1 MKVLPLLLVLIC
13 STSLFG
19 QYDIRLG
26 STEVLADSGVSISN
40 LSVEVQSTQPGIEL
54 TGYQMLF
61 SYDEDLIHILGAD
74 STIDPIEPEF
84 FNVYVSNFP
93 APGLPA
99 GVCRIGSIFSFQIDT
114 FVPTPPGD
122 WVPLYDLLVATTP
135 NATSTVVTDFVFQDG
150 LQAVGIANTNEMAA
164 VPAGGGGA
172 FNAGLTQLPYT
183 LPLSFVDGVPF
194 ARGDVDGSGSVQI
207 VDAIESLEWM
217 FLSGPD
223 PACMAAMDFNEDSS
237 ISLTDPIALLTFLF
251 LSGPGN
257 VDCVP
262 QDPQGISC
270 DQPTSCAP

>member
-1 MKVLPLLLVLIC
+1 MVNIAPKVLPLLLVLIC

-122 WVPLYDLLVATTP
+122 WVPLYDLLVATTYWLYMTYRKIG
-135 NATSTVVTDFVFQDG
+135 NID
-150 LQAVGIANTNEMAA
+150 
-164 VPAGGGGA
+164 
-172 FNAGLTQLPYT
+172 
-183 LPLSFVDGVPF
+183 LS
-194 ARGDVDGSGSVQI
+194 
-207 VDAIESLEWM
+207 
-217 FLSGPD
+217 
-223 PACMAAMDFNEDSS
+223 N
-237 ISLTDPIALLTFLF
+237 ALLTGNFEHVGLT
-251 LSGPGN
+251 SGG
-257 VDCVP
+257 
-262 QDPQGISC
+262 
-270 DQPTSCAP
+270 